1 MFCFLN
7 YIRIIDKSINY
18 TVKPRDSRFQK
29 LKRNIV
35 KMMSASMKYFV
46 INLIYM
52 VFCQKK
58 QRLQAYI
65 MTSIFHTKQT
75 TLNNA
80 TTDRFA

>member
-1 MFCFLN
+1 
-7 YIRIIDKSINY
+7 
-18 TVKPRDSRFQK
+18 
-29 LKRNIV
+29 
-35 KMMSASMKYFV
+35 MKYFV

-58 QRLQAYI
+58 QRRLQAYI

-80 TTDRFA
+80 ITDRFAYKSLILLNSWLLLLF